1 VESPRLATEAH
12 GNWFVQVYSRILA
25 QFRALSRA
33 MKQYDVVVVGGGI
46 HGAGVLQAAAAAGHS
61 ALLIE
66 RLGLA
71 SGTSSRSSKLI
82 HGGLRYLESGQFA
95 LVRESLRE
103 RAIHLRIAAELVEL
117 KPFFIPV
124 YRDTRRRPWQLKLG
138 LWMYA
143 LLGGFDSSTRFGTVP
158 KSDWSALDGLE
169 THDLEAVIRYHDA
182 QTDDALLTRAVAD
195 SALSLGA
202 ELAMPASFTGATLAD
217 DGVTVA
223 YRQDRV
229 GMECNA
235 RVLVN
240 AAGPWATRVAGAIR
254 PAIPI
259 PDVDLVQGTHIVL
272 PFPVTSGIYY
282 VESPADGRAVFVM
295 PWHGAT
301 LIGTTETPYR
311 GEPDQVHPLPE
322 EEEYL
327 LAVARRYFPAFRH
340 LTREHITQRF
350 AGLRVLPAATQA
362 AFDRSRETI
371 FSTDRESK
379 PRVLGIYGGKLTGWR
394 AAAAHV
400 LERISTSL
408 PARPRLAATDQLILR
423 RPT

>member
-1 VESPRLATEAH
+1 M
-12 GNWFVQVYSRILA
+12 
-25 QFRALSRA
+25 A
-33 MKQYDVVVVGGGI
+33 MKQFDVVIVGGGI

-61 ALLIE
+61 AILIE
-66 RLGLA
+66 RTGLA

-103 RAIHLRIAAELVEL
+103 RAIHLRIAAALVEL

-143 LLGGFDSSTRFGTVP
+143 LLGGFDASTRFGTVP
-158 KSDWSALDGLE
+158 KSEWPSLDGLE
-169 THDLEAVIRYHDA
+169 TKALDAVIRYHDA
-182 QTDDALLTRAVAD
+182 QTDDALLTRAVVQ
-195 SALSLGA
+195 SALSLDA
-202 ELAMPASFTGATLAD
+202 QLAMPATFTGATLTD
-217 DGVTVA
+217 DGVMVTYTQDGATV
-223 YRQDRV
+223 
-229 GMECNA
+229 ELKS
-235 RVLVN
+235 RVLIN
-240 AAGPWATRVAGAIR
+240 AAGPWAPHVAGAIE

-272 PFPVTSGIYY
+272 PFAVTAGIYY
-282 VESPADGRAVFVM
+282 VESPTDGRAVFVM

-301 LIGTTETPYR
+301 LIGTTETPYH
-311 GEPDQVHPLPE
+311 GAPDDVHPLPE

-327 LAVARRYFPAFRH
+327 LAVARHYFPAFRH

-350 AGLRVLPAATQA
+350 AGLRVLPAASQA

-371 FSTDRESK
+371 FTTDREQA
-379 PRVLGIYGGKLTGWR
+379 PRVLSIYGGKLTGWR

-400 LERISTSL
+400 LERISSSL
-408 PARPRLAATDQLILR
+408 PSRPRRAATDQLILR
-423 RPT
+423 RPI

>member
-1 VESPRLATEAH
+1 
-12 GNWFVQVYSRILA
+12 
-25 QFRALSRA
+25 
-33 MKQYDVVVVGGGI
+33 MKQYDVVIVGGGI

-66 RLGLA
+66 RVGIA

-103 RAIHLRIAAELVEL
+103 RAIHLRIAADLVEL

-124 YRDTRRRPWQLKLG
+124 YRDTRRRPWQLKVG

-143 LLGGFDSSTRFGTVP
+143 LLGGFDASTRFGSVP
-158 KSDWSALDGLE
+158 KAEWSMLDGLATE
-169 THDLEAVIRYHDA
+169 GLDAVIRYHDA
-182 QTDDALLTRAVAD
+182 QTDDAMLTRAVVQ

-202 ELAMPASFTGATLAD
+202 ELAVPASFSAAALTD
-217 DGVTVA
+217 DGVQLSYVSGAQTI
-223 YRQDRV
+223 
-229 GMECNA
+229 ECTA

-240 AAGPWATRVAGAIR
+240 AAGPWAAQVAGMVQPPIA
-254 PAIPI
+254 I

-272 PFPVTSGIYY
+272 PLAVTAGIYY
-282 VESPADGRAVFVM
+282 VESPTDGRAVFMM

-301 LIGTTETPYR
+301 LIGTTETPYH
-311 GEPDQVHPLPE
+311 GAPDQVHPLPSE
-322 EEEYL
+322 EDYL
-327 LAVARRYFPAFRH
+327 LAVARHYFSAFRH
-340 LTREHITQRF
+340 MTREHITQRF
-350 AGLRVLPAATQA
+350 AGLRVLPAASQA
-362 AFDRSRETI
+362 TFDRSRETI
-371 FSTDRESK
+371 FSTDRELN
-379 PRVLGIYGGKLTGWR
+379 PRVLGIFGGKLTGWR

-400 LERISTSL
+400 LQRISPSL
-408 PARPRLAATDQLILR
+408 PATQRLAATDQLILR

>member
-1 VESPRLATEAH
+1 M
-12 GNWFVQVYSRILA
+12 
-25 QFRALSRA
+25 A
-33 MKQYDVVVVGGGI
+33 MKQYDVVIVGGGI

-66 RLGLA
+66 RQALA

-124 YRDTRRRPWQLKLG
+124 YRDTRRRPWVLKLG

-143 LLGGFDSSTRFGTVP
+143 LLGGFDASTRFGAVP
-158 KSDWSALDGLE
+158 KREWSSLDGLE
-169 THDLEAVIRYHDA
+169 THGLEAVIRYHDA
-182 QTDDALLTRAVAD
+182 QTDDALLTRAVVQ

-202 ELAMPASFTGATLAD
+202 ELAMPAGFTGATLTD
-217 DGVTVA
+217 DGVTVEYSQGDA
-223 YRQDRV
+223 NVR
-229 GMECNA
+229 CTA

-240 AAGPWATRVAGAIR
+240 AAGPWAPRVGSMIQPLIA
-254 PAIPI
+254 I

-272 PFPVTSGIYY
+272 PFAVTAGIYY
-282 VESPADGRAVFVM
+282 VESPTDGRAVFVM
-295 PWHGAT
+295 PWYGAT
-301 LIGTTETPYR
+301 LIGTTETPYH
-311 GEPDQVHPLPE
+311 GEPEKAHPLPE

-327 LAVARRYFPAFRH
+327 LAVARHYFPAFRH

-371 FSTDRESK
+371 FSTDRDAK

-400 LERISTSL
+400 LELISASL
-408 PARPRLAATDQLILR
+408 PACPPRAATDQLILR
-423 RPT
+423 RPI

>member
-1 VESPRLATEAH
+1 
-12 GNWFVQVYSRILA
+12 
-25 QFRALSRA
+25 
-33 MKQYDVVVVGGGI
+33 MKHYDVVIVGGGI

-117 KPFFIPV
+117 KAFFIPV
-124 YRDTRRRPWQLKLG
+124 YRDTRRRPWQLQLG

-143 LLGGFDSSTRFGTVP
+143 LLGGLDASTRFGAVP
-158 KSDWSALDGLE
+158 KSEWPSLDGLD
-169 THDLEAVIRYHDA
+169 TRQLDAVIRYYDA
-182 QTDDALLTRAVAD
+182 QTDDALLTRAVVQ

-202 ELAMPASFTGATLAD
+202 ELAMPASFTGATLTA
-217 DGVTVA
+217 DGVNIA
-223 YRQDRV
+223 YANDGESMQ
-229 GMECNA
+229 CSA

-240 AAGPWATRVAGAIR
+240 AAGPWAPQVAGLVQPR
-254 PAIPI
+254 IPI
-259 PDVDLVQGTHIVL
+259 PDVDLVQGTHIIL
-272 PFPVTSGIYY
+272 PFAVTAGIYY
-282 VESPADGRAVFVM
+282 VESPTDGRAVFVM

-311 GEPDQVHPLPE
+311 GAPDQVHPLPE

-327 LAVARRYFPAFRH
+327 LAVARHYFPAWRH
-340 LTREHITQRF
+340 LTRDDITQRF
-350 AGLRVLPAATQA
+350 AGLRVLPAASQA

-371 FSTDRESK
+371 FSADRETR
-379 PRVLGIYGGKLTGWR
+379 PRVLGIFGGKLTGWR
-394 AAAAHV
+394 ASAAHV
-400 LERISTSL
+400 LKLISSSL
-408 PARPRLAATDQLILR
+408 PAAVRRAATDQLILR

>member
-1 VESPRLATEAH
+1 
-12 GNWFVQVYSRILA
+12 
-25 QFRALSRA
+25 
-33 MKQYDVVVVGGGI
+33 MKQFDVAIVGGGI
-46 HGAGVLQAAAAAGHS
+46 HGAGVLQAAAAAGYS

-66 RLGLA
+66 RFGLA

-103 RAIHLRIAAELVEL
+103 RAIHLRIAADLVEL

-138 LWMYA
+138 LWVYA
-143 LLGGFDSSTRFGTVP
+143 LLGGFDASTRFGTVP
-158 KSDWSALDGLE
+158 AREWSTLDGLD
-169 THDLEAVIRYHDA
+169 TRGLDAVIRYHDA
-182 QTDDALLTRAVAD
+182 QTDDALLTRAVVQ

-202 ELAMPASFTGATLAD
+202 EVAMPASFTGATLNGD
-217 DGVTVA
+217 SVA
-223 YRQDRV
+223 VYYTQ
-229 GMECNA
+229 GTESLQCTA
-235 RVLVN
+235 RVLIN
-240 AAGPWATRVAGAIR
+240 AAGPWAPQVAGAIQ
-254 PAIPI
+254 PAVPI

-272 PFPVTSGIYY
+272 PFAVTAGIYY

-311 GEPDQVHPLPE
+311 GEPDKVQPLPE

-327 LAVARRYFPAFRH
+327 LAVARHYFPAFRH
-340 LTREHITQRF
+340 LTRQHITQRF

-371 FSTDRESK
+371 FTTDRELK

-400 LERISTSL
+400 LDRISPSL
-408 PARPRLAATDQLILR
+408 PARQRRALTDHLILR
-423 RPT
+423 RPL